1 VLVGTASVE
10 RSEHLSK
17 LLTRKGIKHHVLNA
31 KFHASEAQI
40 IAQAGRPGAVTVAT
54 NMAGRGT
61 DIVLGGNA
69 DIIADLNLRERGL
82 DPVTTPEE
90 YEQAWDTEIERMR
103 TLTKEEAE
111 RVRQAGGL
119 YVLGTER
126 HDSRRIDNQL
136 RGRSGR
142 QGDPGESRFYL
153 SLGDEL
159 MRRFNGAAV
168 EAIMN
173 RLSLPDDVPI
183 EAGMVWLNSNNVR
196 DLRTPFGGV
205 KASGLGHEGGYRS
218 IDFYTDQ
225 QAVHITLGE
234 AHNPTFGKGA

>member
-1 VLVGTASVE
+1 G
-10 RSEHLSK
+10 
-17 LLTRKGIKHHVLNA
+17 LN
-31 KFHASEAQI
+31 
-40 IAQAGRPGAVTVAT
+40 PV
-54 NMAGRGT
+54 
-61 DIVLGGNA
+61 
-69 DIIADLNLRERGL
+69 
-82 DPVTTPEE
+82 DPPEE
-90 YEQAWDTEIERMR
+90 YEAAWDAEIERMR
-103 TLTKEEAE
+103 ALTKKEAE
-111 RVRQAGGL
+111 RVREAGGL

-183 EAGMVWLNSNNVR
+183 EAGMVSRAVKNAQTQVESQNFEIRKDVLKYDEVMNQQ
-196 DLRTPFGGV
+196 RTV
-205 KASGLGHEGGYRS
+205 IYKERKKILEGED
-218 IDFYTDQ
+218 I
-225 QAVHITLGE
+225 
-234 AHNPTFGKGA
+234 